1 LTPTKIID
9 INFEG
14 RSAPFDFFFEEKIEN
29 EKILDVRN
37 VDYGGGLPPVE

>member
-1 LTPTKIID
+1 LKVEVHLLI
-9 INFEG
+9 
-14 RSAPFDFFFEEKIEN
+14 FFEEKIEN